1 MNKENRII
9 SVRDMEVKFQVRG
22 NFLTAIRN
30 VDLDLY
36 DQEILAIVGESGSG
50 KSVITK
56 TFTGMLEANGWV
68 SNGSIVYRPNKET
81 LADEGAYFKEPI
93 DVVNLQSPLISKDVI
108 KSVVK
113 INSEK
118 IKELIKEIKELYK
131 LNPKYNGLLEQKE
144 LKKIRLEKQIESEH
158 NETILSGLNKQLQ
171 DLTEELKS
179 SLLDEQ
185 TIASTK
191 KINNEKF
198 NVLLEKRKQ
207 QLNSLNENMSFTGNN
222 RQANK
227 IIKIE
232 VKIKAIEETLKV
244 INDDN
249 HRDELIILKLENIL
263 KLEMDINKVKPLN
276 IKSRMSISKITSM
289 IEKFIETKVEWNVEE
304 KEYAVKY
311 FSSKEYLNRFENEL
325 QVICLSIIE
334 KNTLDE
340 DHFHNILVDWKRIK
354 NTDVV
359 NKINALKEIRQL
371 RGKTISTIFQ
381 DPMTSL
387 NPLLPVGF
395 QITEVLRKQVGL
407 NKKEAK
413 QEAIELLRKVGIP
426 NPEKRFKDIPGRYSG
441 GMRQRVVIAIAL
453 AARPKI
459 LICDEPTTA
468 LDVTIQAQILD
479 LIKELQTE
487 YKFSVVFITH
497 DLGVV
502 AKIADRVAVMYAG
515 QIVEVATAREIFDD
529 PKHPYTWALL
539 SSLPQLGKKGDD
551 LFSIEGTPPSLFNE
565 IVGDAFAPRNKYALE
580 LDYIKQPPMFK
591 VSETHFAK
599 TWLLDPRSPKV
610 EKPSILNNLR
620 KRIEE
625 AEKVG

>member
-81 LADEGAYFKEPI
+81 LNDESAYFKEPI
-93 DVVNLQSPLISKDVI
+93 DIVNLQSPLISKDVI

-113 INSEK
+113 INNEK
-118 IKELIKEIKELYK
+118 IKELLKEIKQLYK
-131 LNPKYNGLLEQKE
+131 LNPKYKGNLEQKE
-144 LKKIRLEKQIESEH
+144 LTKIRLEKYIEQEQ
-158 NETILSGLNKQLQ
+158 NETILSGLNKQL
-171 DLTEELKS
+171 EELKEELES
-179 SLLDEQ
+179 SLIDET
-185 TIASTK
+185 TILSIK
-191 KINNEKF
+191 EINNNKY
-198 NVLLEKRKQ
+198 NLLLSKRKE
-207 QLNSLNENMSFTGNN
+207 QLIALQEDIGFRSNN
-222 RQANK
+222 RHANK
-227 IIKIE
+227 VIKSE
-232 VKIKAIEETLKV
+232 LRIKAIEETIKI
-244 INDDN
+244 INDN
-249 HRDELIILKLENIL
+249 SYRDELVILKLESIL

-276 IKSRMSISKITSM
+276 MKSRNTISKITEM
-289 IEKFIETKVEWNVEE
+289 IEKFIESQEVWSDEQKKCVLN
-304 KEYAVKY
+304 Y
-311 FSSKEYLNRFENEL
+311 FLDKKYLNRFETEL
-325 QVICLSIIE
+325 QNISLSIIE
-334 KNTLDE
+334 KNTLDK

-354 NTDVV
+354 HNDIV
-359 NKINALKEIRQL
+359 NKMKALKEIRKL

-395 QITEVLRKQVGL
+395 QITEVLRKQIGL
-407 NKKEAK
+407 NRKEAK
-413 QEAIELLRKVGIP
+413 VEAIELLRKVGIP

-479 LIKELQTE
+479 LIKELQQE

-515 QIVEVATAREIFDD
+515 QIIEVGTAKEIFDD

-599 TWLLDPRSPKV
+599 TWLLDSRSPKI
-610 EKPSILNNLR
+610 EKPKVLNNLR
-620 KRIEE
+620 KQIEE

>member
-22 NFLTAIRN
+22 NFLTAIRT
-30 VDLDLY
+30 VDLDVY

-68 SNGSIVYRPNKET
+68 SKGSIVYRPT
-81 LADEGAYFKEPI
+81 QGSIDDQGAYFKEPI
-93 DVVNLQSPLISKDVI
+93 DIVNLQSPLISKDVI
-108 KSVVK
+108 KNVTK
-113 INSEK
+113 INNEK
-118 IKELIKEIKELYK
+118 IKELFKEIKHLYK
-131 LNPKYNGLLEQKE
+131 LNPKYRENLEKQE
-144 LKKIRLEKQIESEH
+144 LKKLRLENKIESEE
-158 NETILSGLNKQLQ
+158 NELVLLRTKQELQ
-171 DLTEELKS
+171 DLTEDLNS
-179 SLLDEQ
+179 R
-185 TIASTK
+185 
-191 KINNEKF
+191 
-198 NVLLEKRKQ
+198 LLEDNEISLIKQ
-207 QLNSLNENMSFTGNN
+207 NNITKQNELLETLKTHLNAVQENIGFSGNN
-222 RQANK
+222 RTANK
-227 IIKIE
+227 IIKLE
-232 VKIKAIEETLKV
+232 LKIKAAEETLKI
-244 INDDN
+244 INDN
-249 HRDELIILKLENIL
+249 LVRDELINSKLESILKLEI
-263 KLEMDINKVKPLN
+263 DINKVKPLN
-276 IKSRMSISKITSM
+276 MKSRHQVSKIASM
-289 IEKFIETKVEWNVEE
+289 IENFIENNTEWDEVEKQFILN
-304 KEYAVKY
+304 Y
-311 FSSKEYLNRFENEL
+311 FHSKEHLKRFENEL
-325 QVICLSIIE
+325 RDICLSIIE
-334 KNTLDE
+334 TKTLDK

-354 NTDVV
+354 NSDLV
-359 NKINALKEIRQL
+359 NKLKALKEIRQL

-407 NKKEAK
+407 SRSEAK
-413 QEAIELLRKVGIP
+413 VEAIELLRKVGIP

-453 AARPKI
+453 ASRPKI

-479 LIKELQTE
+479 LIKELQQE

-515 QIVEVATAREIFDD
+515 QIVEVGTTKEIFEDS
-529 PKHPYTWALL
+529 KHPYTWALL

-565 IVGDAFAPRNKYALE
+565 IIGDAFAPRNKFALE

-610 EKPSILNNLR
+610 KKPNVLNNLR
-620 KRIEE
+620 KTIKES
-625 AEKVG
+625 EKVG

>member
-81 LADEGAYFKEPI
+81 LSDEGAYFKEPI
-93 DVVNLQSPLISKDVI
+93 DIVNLQSPLISKDVI
-108 KSVVK
+108 KSVLKV
-113 INSEK
+113 NNEK
-118 IKELIKEIKELYK
+118 IKEILKEIKELYK
-131 LNPKYNGLLEQKE
+131 LNPKYIGDLERQE
-144 LKKIRLEKQIESEH
+144 LKKLRLEKQIESEQ
-158 NETILSGLNKQLQ
+158 NETILNRLKQQLQ
-171 DLTEELKS
+171 DITEELNS
-179 SLLDEQ
+179 RLLDEA
-185 TIASTK
+185 TISSTK
-191 KINNEKF
+191 EINNNKY
-198 NVLLEKRKQ
+198 NILLEKRKQ
-207 QLNSLNENMSFTGNN
+207 QLNVLNENIGFGGSN
-222 RQANK
+222 RHANK
-227 IIKIE
+227 IIKTE
-232 VKIKAIEETLKV
+232 LKIKAVEET
-244 INDDN
+244 INLINSDSK
-249 HRDELIILKLENIL
+249 RDELVTLKLEKIL
-263 KLEMDINKVKPLN
+263 KLEMDINKVKPL
-276 IKSRMSISKITSM
+276 SMSNRNTVSKITSM
-289 IEKFIETKVEWNVEE
+289 IEKFIETEEQWTEEE
-304 KEYAVKY
+304 KDFAVKY
-311 FSSKEYLNRFENEL
+311 FANKDYLNRFENEL
-325 QVICLSIIE
+325 QEICLSIIE
-334 KNTLDE
+334 KNTLDK
-340 DHFHNILVDWKRIK
+340 DHFNNILVDWKRIK
-354 NTDVV
+354 NTDLV
-359 NKINALKEIRQL
+359 NKVKALKEIRQL

-407 NKKEAK
+407 NRKEAK
-413 QEAIELLRKVGIP
+413 EEAIELLRKVGIP

-479 LIKELQTE
+479 LIKELQAE

-515 QIVEVATAREIFDD
+515 QIIEVGTAREIFDD

-565 IVGDAFAPRNKYALE
+565 IIGDAFAPRNKYALE

-591 VSETHFAK
+591 VTDTHFAK

-610 EKPSILNNLR
+610 EKPNILKDLR